1 MPELSA
7 AGDDRSRAMT
17 RLTLRLDFA
26 PGSRLGPGKVR
37 LLEEIGRHGSISAAG
52 RALGMSY
59 RRAWLLVDEVNRS
72 FRDPAVATQLGGPGG
87 GGAALTD
94 WGRTLVGLYRD
105 AERAATAAAADTVRA
120 LEGQLAPPVV
130 PQVAPPDPESAA
142 PAAPPEPGA

>member
-1 MPELSA
+1 
-7 AGDDRSRAMT
+7 MT
-17 RLTLRLDFA
+17 RVTLRLDFA

-72 FRDPAVATQLGGPGG
+72 FREPAVATQLGGPGG

-94 WGRTLVGLYRD
+94 WGRELVALYRE
-105 AERAATAAAADTVRA
+105 AERSAAAAVAAPLRA
-120 LEGQLAPPVV
+120 LEAQLSPPAPDGEDS
-130 PQVAPPDPESAA
+130 PP
-142 PAAPPEPGA
+142 

>member
-1 MPELSA
+1 
-7 AGDDRSRAMT
+7 MT

-94 WGRTLVGLYRD
+94 WGRTLVALYREV
-105 AERAATAAAADTVRA
+105 ERAAAGAAAGPLRT
-120 LEGQLAPPVV
+120 LEAQLAPPVA
-130 PQVAPPDPESAA
+130 PQVAPGGPEGAA
-142 PAAPPEPGA
+142 PAAPPEPEA